1 MTANITFTGLGSG
14 TDWTK
19 IVDQLVQVESYRI
32 TQMNTWKTSW
42 QDKITSIQ
50 GLNSRMLSLE
60 SFVKSKN
67 TASEFMA
74 TAATSSN
81 TDVLTATSTS
91 TAIPGAHTIVIG
103 SSIKHRLASDG
114 KADQD
119 TTVYASAGTSFQIT
133 VGSSNETITFGSDS
147 TLDQMVTTIN
157 TDSTLVTAEVIDDGS
172 SSNSYRL
179 VLTSKTGGSAGKI
192 TISSNTTNTNFNMTA
207 AQRVDSAELGSG
219 WGGEGSVTSGGQYLG
234 TTNKTF
240 RFTVSGT
247 DSNTIGADSFNVTW
261 TDDEGNGGTINVTDT
276 TYTNL
281 SVYQGLTISF
291 GAATQTIVG
300 GDTFSVDVWHND
312 LQAGQDQG
320 VAQVER
326 EVHSGF
332 SDSGTTAVTTAAG
345 TFSYTYNGRS
355 TTVDVASGTTLTE
368 LKDLINNDP
377 DNPGVTAS
385 IINDG
390 MGLSSSYHLVLT
402 GESTGAAY
410 KITSI
415 SHTLDNF
422 GATFTESQSAQNAM
436 LQVDGYPPSSTSE
449 YIQRLT
455 NAVSDVIDGISLSLV
470 AAGTATVSI
479 SADLSAIRTSIQ
491 AFVSSVNFVL
501 DYIKQE
507 TKYDPTTKKAGI
519 MIGNYSYQ
527 IVQQRI
533 KDILTSS
540 IPGLTDGVDPYT
552 HLAQIG
558 IETNPETAK
567 WEINSTTLDN
577 ALSTNLEG
585 VKKLFV
591 KDETTGTQNG
601 VLELLTQEMA
611 KLDDSESGPM
621 NVLLDNY
628 DGIISNIDKNIESEQ
643 KRVDLYKKNLQDQ
656 FAKLETLLG
665 QLSLQQSS
673 LTTYI
678 NQLES
683 SWATSTSTGTS
694 SQ

>member
-19 IVDQLVQVESYRI
+19 IVNQLVQVESYRI
-32 TQMNTWKTSW
+32 TQMNTWKTTW

-60 SFVKSKN
+60 SFVQSKN

-74 TAATSSN
+74 TAATSSDEN
-81 TDVLTATSTS
+81 VLTASSTS

-103 SSIKHRLASDG
+103 SSIKHRFASDG

-133 VGSSNETITFGSDS
+133 VGSSNGTITFGSDS

-157 TDSTLVTAEVIDDGS
+157 DQSNLVTAEVIDDGS

-179 VLTSKTGGSAGKI
+179 VLTSETGGAAGKI
-192 TISSNTTNTNFNMTA
+192 TISTNTTNTNFNMTA

-219 WGGEGSVTSGGQYLG
+219 WGGTGSVTSGGQYLG

-247 DSNTIGADSFNVTW
+247 DSKTIGTDSFDVTW
-261 TDDEGNGGTINVTDT
+261 TDGEGNSGTIGVTAE
-276 TYTNL
+276 TYTNI

-291 GAATQTIVG
+291 GDDDETIVG

-312 LQAGQDQG
+312 LQAGQDEG
-320 VAQVER
+320 LARVEQ

-355 TTVDVASGTTLTE
+355 TTIDVALGTTLTE
-368 LKDLINNDP
+368 LKDLINNDA

-436 LQVDGYPPSSTSE
+436 LKVDGYPSDTSQ
-449 YIQRLT
+449 YIQRLS
-455 NAVSDVIDGISLSLV
+455 NSVSDVITGVTLSLV
-470 AAGTATVSI
+470 ASGTASVSI
-479 SADLSAIRTSIQ
+479 SEDIDTIRSSIET
-491 AFVSSVNFVL
+491 FVSSVNFVL
-501 DYIKQE
+501 DYIKDQ
-507 TKYDPTTKKAGI
+507 TKYDSETDESGI

-527 IVQQRI
+527 IVRQRI
-533 KDILTSS
+533 ADILTSS

-558 IETNPETAK
+558 IKTNPDNDGK
-567 WEINSTTLDN
+567 WEIESTTLNN
-577 ALSTNLEG
+577 ALNTNLEG
-585 VKKLFV
+585 VKKLFI
-591 KDETTGTQNG
+591 KDEITGVNG
-601 VLELLTQEMA
+601 VLELLSQEMEN
-611 KLDDSESGPM
+611 LNDSDDGPM
-621 NVLLDNY
+621 NVLIDNY
-628 DGIISNIDKNIESEQ
+628 EGIIDGIDTGIEREERRVALVKNRLE
-643 KRVDLYKKNLQDQ
+643 DQ

-665 QLSLQQSS
+665 QLSGQEKYLQS
-673 LTTYI
+673 LI
-678 NQLES
+678 AQLP
-683 SWATSTSTGTS
+683 TIGGTS